1 MSDIY
6 STLNPQQQEA
16 VYHTEGP
23 LLILAG
29 AGSGKT
35 RVLTHRIAY
44 LIDKKGINPWNILAI
59 TFTNKAASEMR
70 ERVDKIVGF
79 GSESV
84 WVSTFHSTCVRIL
97 RRYIDRLGYDTR
109 FAIYDTEDQKT
120 LMKEV
125 CRKLNIDTKKTKERS
140 LLAQISH
147 AKDEL
152 ITPDEM
158 ELNAGGDFVKKK
170 VAEVYPDMQIVG
182 NAKTFNMM
190 GQFFDID
197 LTDRKVVVVEGDK
210 LSLGKHELTF
220 VMAPMVHWPEVMMEY
235 ESTDK
240 VLFSA
245 DGFGKFGALDTDE
258 DWTCEARRYYFNI
271 VGKYGAQVQAVLKK
285 AAGLD
290 IEKIC
295 PLHGPIL
302 TENLGFYIDKYNTW
316 SSYQPEDEGILVAC
330 ASIHGN
336 TKKAA
341 ELLAE
346 KLKATGVKVAFTDLC
361 RDDMAEAVEDAFRYD
376 RLVLC
381 ACTYDGGIFP
391 PMEDFLHHL
400 KAKAYQNRKIAFVE
414 NGSWAPTAAR
424 QMKAIVEGFKNI
436 ECVEPVVTIKSTL
449 NEASEK
455 QMDELVAAL
464 TK

>member
-1 MSDIY
+1 M
-6 STLNPQQQEA
+6 
-16 VYHTEGP
+16 
-23 LLILAG
+23 
-29 AGSGKT
+29 
-35 RVLTHRIAY
+35 
-44 LIDKKGINPWNILAI
+44 DKKI
-59 TFTNKAASEMR
+59 TDSIIYIGVDDKDIDLFESQYVVPNGVSYNSYVIMD
-70 ERVDKIVGF
+70 DKIAIMDTADARVTDKWFANLREALGDRKPDYL
-79 GSESV
+79 V
-84 WVSTFHSTCVRIL
+84 VSHLEPDHAS
-97 RRYIDRLGYDTR
+97 
-109 FAIYDTEDQKT
+109 
-120 LMKEV
+120 
-125 CRKLNIDTKKTKERS
+125 NI
-140 LLAQISH
+140 Q
-147 AKDEL
+147 
-152 ITPDEM
+152 
-158 ELNAGGDFVKKK
+158 K
-170 VAEVYPDMQIVG
+170 VAETYPDMQIVG

-197 LTDRKVVVVEGDK
+197 LTDRKVVVAEGDK

-381 ACTYDGGIFP
+381 ACTRS
-391 PMEDFLHHL
+391 EEHTSEL
-400 KAKAYQNRKIAFVE
+400 Q
-414 NGSWAPTAAR
+414 SR
-424 QMKAIVEGFKNI
+424 QYLVCRLLI
-436 ECVEPVVTIKSTL
+436 EKKKPQKKK
-449 NEASEK
+449 EK
-455 QMDELVAAL
+455 QKFIYNQPNV
-464 TK
+464 

>member
-1 MSDIY
+1 MQ
-6 STLNPQQQEA
+6 TL
-16 VYHTEGP
+16 
-23 LLILAG
+23 
-29 AGSGKT
+29 
-35 RVLTHRIAY
+35 
-44 LIDKKGINPWNILAI
+44 
-59 TFTNKAASEMR
+59 
-70 ERVDKIVGF
+70 
-79 GSESV
+79 
-84 WVSTFHSTCVRIL
+84 
-97 RRYIDRLGYDTR
+97 
-109 FAIYDTEDQKT
+109 
-120 LMKEV
+120 
-125 CRKLNIDTKKTKERS
+125 
-140 LLAQISH
+140 
-147 AKDEL
+147 
-152 ITPDEM
+152 
-158 ELNAGGDFVKKK
+158 
-170 VAEVYPDMQIVG
+170 
-182 NAKTFNMM
+182 
-190 GQFFDID
+190 
-197 LTDRKVVVVEGDK
+197 
-210 LSLGKHELTF
+210 
-220 VMAPMVHWPEVMMEY
+220 
-235 ESTDK
+235 
-240 VLFSA
+240 
-245 DGFGKFGALDTDE
+245 
-258 DWTCEARRYYFNI
+258 
-271 VGKYGAQVQAVLKK
+271 LKK
-285 AAGLD
+285 AATLD
-290 IEKIC
+290 IETIC

-302 TENLGFYIDKYNTW
+302 TENLGFYVDKYNTW
-316 SSYQPEDEGILVAC
+316 SSSQPEDEGILVAC

-464 TK
+464 TR